1 MGVSSHHIRT
11 DVLVIGAGGAGMYA
25 ALSAARAGA
34 KRVLLLDK
42 NMLGRGGATIMAQ
55 MTVAA
60 APGESEPDN
69 TRWHLEDI
77 LTAGRDLCD
86 ENLTALLCEQG
97 PTRMREMDDWGMAG
111 QEKTGT
117 SHKSWRR
124 IMVFCNVSWEILN

>member
-1 MGVSSHHIRT
+1 
-11 DVLVIGAGGAGMYA
+11 MYA

-42 NMLGRGGATIMAQ
+42 NMLGLGGATIMAQ

-86 ENLTALLCEQG
+86 ENLAALLCEQG
-97 PTRMREMDDWGMAG
+97 PTRMREMDDWGVGWARENGHIAQVMAPG
-111 QEKTGT
+111 HG
-117 SHKSWRR
+117 
-124 IMVFCNVSWEILN
+124 VL